1 MVKSASRPSLR
12 TDAGRALAADPA
24 WSLRALARAASRR
37 LDAATGETGL
47 GSAQFALL
55 CLIASARDDR
65 LADLAARAGVDP
77 STLSRTLA
85 PLERDGWIEIAV
97 VEADRRRRAVWLTE
111 TGATRLAA
119 ALPAYRREAEALSAA
134 LSAVATDWRTLAG
147 AVERAPRLDTN
158 AN

>member
-1 MVKSASRPSLR
+1 MVKSPSRPSLR
-12 TDAGRALAADPA
+12 TDAGRVLADDPA
-24 WSLRALARAASRR
+24 WTLRALARAASRR

-97 VEADRRRRAVWLTE
+97 VETDRRRRAVWLTE
-111 TGATRLAA
+111 TGATRLAS
-119 ALPAYRREAEALSAA
+119 ALPAYRREAVALSTA
-134 LSAVATDWRTLAG
+134 LSDAAPDWTALVEAVDRRPKST
-147 AVERAPRLDTN
+147 TN
-158 AN
+158 DK